1 MRRNIILFLMLFL
14 TGLISVSAQVDVIF
28 SVDMAI
34 EIGQGRFDPAEHEV
48 QIRGDFDG
56 WGAGLV
62 ATALPAPDDN
72 IYEVTVVGVAANSTI
87 NFKFLYTDGADFTS
101 WEGDP
106 NRTFDVGAANAMED
120 VGYFNRLTADGLD
133 ATITFNIDMSVIEGL
148 GNFDPTTEFVYVAG
162 TITDPGWGEGAL
174 QMTDDDADLVY
185 TVDADGL
192 FGGET
197 YEFKFIHS
205 AGAAVDGDWETI
217 NNRTWLA
224 NDGAQTFTG
233 YWDNQSPDVQFGD
246 GNVLFT
252 VNMSVMTEIGIYDP
266 VVDGLQVRGGF
277 NGWNDSEPD
286 RSILIQD
293 PLDPNIWS
301 LNVPF
306 EQIEIGSELPYKFFV
321 DVADPETIWIDGWE
335 RPISTGGGNRLLP
348 FEGTTTQLAKLNQ
361 DAGWVYFDDIHTDWV
376 IPDGE
381 TVEIRFSVDMTDAMA
396 AAGLEAIPFD
406 PATDTVYWVC
416 EIPTFAVTQGWVD
429 TDQMRVLPML
439 TVDGNVCYGT
449 LTVNG
454 PSFNAFEY
462 RYGYSHPA
470 DGSFILEDAG
480 FGTDAYRTR
489 FISMTDARTFDQPY
503 EAPTDAWTDG
513 VKTAQSED
521 APAGY
526 VTAVNNLDVP
536 TNFRLEQNYPNP
548 FNPTTKIRFTVPE
561 SGIVSLKVFNLL
573 GQEVATLLN
582 REMSS
587 GTYDVNFNATNFS
600 SGVYFYTV
608 TINNF
613 TATKKMML
621 IK

>member
-14 TGLISVSAQVDVIF
+14 TGLISGSAQVDVIF

-252 VNMSVMTEIGIYDP
+252 
-266 VVDGLQVRGGF
+266 
-277 NGWNDSEPD
+277 
-286 RSILIQD
+286 
-293 PLDPNIWS
+293 
-301 LNVPF
+301 
-306 EQIEIGSELPYKFFV
+306 
-321 DVADPETIWIDGWE
+321 
-335 RPISTGGGNRLLP
+335 
-348 FEGTTTQLAKLNQ
+348 
-361 DAGWVYFDDIHTDWV
+361 
-376 IPDGE
+376 
-381 TVEIRFSVDMTDAMA
+381 
-396 AAGLEAIPFD
+396 
-406 PATDTVYWVC
+406 
-416 EIPTFAVTQGWVD
+416 
-429 TDQMRVLPML
+429 
-439 TVDGNVCYGT
+439 
-449 LTVNG
+449 
-454 PSFNAFEY
+454 
-462 RYGYSHPA
+462 
-470 DGSFILEDAG
+470 
-480 FGTDAYRTR
+480 
-489 FISMTDARTFDQPY
+489 
-503 EAPTDAWTDG
+503 
-513 VKTAQSED
+513 
-521 APAGY
+521 
-526 VTAVNNLDVP
+526 
-536 TNFRLEQNYPNP
+536 
-548 FNPTTKIRFTVPE
+548 
-561 SGIVSLKVFNLL
+561 
-573 GQEVATLLN
+573 
-582 REMSS
+582 
-587 GTYDVNFNATNFS
+587 
-600 SGVYFYTV
+600 
-608 TINNF
+608 
-613 TATKKMML
+613 
-621 IK
+621 